1 MKETVGIENL
11 ISIPYT
17 TGSQLADNLR
27 THLQHYPI
35 DLFEHRKVEKMEHTG
50 KEKILSVTGGEKFV
64 APAIIIATGASW
76 RRLNVPGETDYI
88 GKGVAFCPHC
98 DGPFIKENTWLSSE
112 EVIQESKQRSIW
124 REFVLK

>member
-50 KEKILSVTGGEKFV
+50 KEKILSVT
-64 APAIIIATGASW
+64 
-76 RRLNVPGETDYI
+76 RRRKICRPGY
-88 GKGVAFCPHC
+88 HYRY
-98 DGPFIKENTWLSSE
+98 
-112 EVIQESKQRSIW
+112 RS
-124 REFVLK
+124 